1 MTAPIPRDIPGLPAL
16 PDPPGTTPALLSSPA
31 PARAVV
37 PPVRRPL
44 TAAYRLL
51 LALTATAAVTAAIL
65 LGSGRV
71 LSHFTVQSTILLA
84 LVTLASARRART
96 PRHPLPGALTGAA
109 LLYVTTASLVHHV
122 LLSDA
127 APHFSVTGRRPRG
140 RRHSPPTSCTR

>member
-51 LALTATAAVTAAIL
+51 LALTATAAVTAAVL
-65 LGSGRV
+65 LGGPARV

-96 PRHPLPGALTGAA
+96 PRHP
-109 LLYVTTASLVHHV
+109 SR
-122 LLSDA
+122 
-127 APHFSVTGRRPRG
+127 AP
-140 RRHSPPTSCTR
+140 